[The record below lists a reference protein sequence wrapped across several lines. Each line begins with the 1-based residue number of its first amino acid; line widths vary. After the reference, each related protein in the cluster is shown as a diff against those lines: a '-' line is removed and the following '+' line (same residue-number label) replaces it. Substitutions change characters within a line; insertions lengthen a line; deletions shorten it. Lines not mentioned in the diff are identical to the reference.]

1 MGNQYE
7 ADYQRLPEFANTAID
22 QIDSSI
28 SDTVGYDGTTKK
40 RDRKLT
46 GKGLEYQLSFLRE
59 KKQYFEA
66 TLSRKPATSEDLLY
80 NSKNFITVK
89 EELG

>member
-7 ADYQRLPEFANTAID
+7 ADYQRLPGFANTAID
-22 QIDSSI
+22 QINSSI

-46 GKGLEYQLSFLRE
+46 GKGLEYQLSFLHE
-59 KKQYFEA
+59 KK
-66 TLSRKPATSEDLLY
+66 
-80 NSKNFITVK
+80 TVF
-89 EELG
+89 